1 MRVECLQRARPKTD
15 QQSCRRWD
23 WLTRV
28 INRVCLST
36 GGISQGEKQLER
48 RSKINRSE
56 KKRTITVSQHWIGVK
71 FMHGQVQHTLYQ
83 LSAAIALVEGI
94 YQKRR
99 SPPRT
104 DSVRCPVLLSQSRQS
119 APQRSARRRRPFH
132 HQDSRRFL
140 SPDRRAP
147 VEPRLAPRPV
157 GYTRVTVKPSII
169 RQGKVRRRFPA

>member
-36 GGISQGEKQLER
+36 GAISQGEKQLER

-119 APQRSARRRRPFH
+119 APERSARRRRPFSPSRLSKVPKPRSPC
-132 HQDSRRFL
+132 SRRTATCT
-140 SPDRRAP
+140 AP
-147 VEPRLAPRPV
+147 CWLH
-157 GYTRVTVKPSII
+157 PSHG
-169 RQGKVRRRFPA
+169 QTFHNPAR